1 MGGEGRSFLITLKLL
16 KYCCDNRKKRVE
28 SSPLYPSYFQV
39 NRRHQLLSPNLSP
52 CLIHL
57 LQPQNRSQKTKSSI
71 FVAWE
76 QVLDASEWSE
86 HSTRRDES
94 HIYGV
99 YSILGFVYLSSIQR
113 ITESLSPDATSLLR
127 TLRSYGQMRTYL
139 RMLSGA
145 LLFLPSVLHRGKQ
158 HRFCYEL
165 LCKNRSL
172 TV

>member
-1 MGGEGRSFLITLKLL
+1 MEIFCKSVSSQRQKPESYRIHIYGLRAS
-16 KYCCDNRKKRVE
+16 VE
-28 SSPLYPSYFQV
+28 CERL
-39 NRRHQLLSPNLSP
+39 
-52 CLIHL
+52 
-57 LQPQNRSQKTKSSI
+57 
-71 FVAWE
+71 
-76 QVLDASEWSE
+76 SE
-86 HSTRRDES
+86 HSTHRDES